1 MVQTDTRRGK
11 LVVISAPSGAGK
23 TSLAQAILARNPGMR
38 FSVSA
43 TTRPMRSNEIDGTD
57 YYFLTKEEFQ
67 HRVAA
72 GEFAEWE
79 EIYGDYYGTLRAEI
93 DRALA
98 AGQHIIFDVDVKG
111 GLSIKRLYPD
121 ALLIFI
127 RPPSAEVLYERLR
140 SRHTE
145 NDAALARR
153 MERVP
158 MELELGKQFDKQVT
172 NDVLNQ
178 AIEEVQRLVQ
188 NYLKY

>member
-98 AGQHIIFDVDVKG
+98 AGEHIIFDVDVKG

-127 RPPSAEVLYERLR
+127 QPPSTEMLYERLR

-172 NDVLNQ
+172 NDVLDR